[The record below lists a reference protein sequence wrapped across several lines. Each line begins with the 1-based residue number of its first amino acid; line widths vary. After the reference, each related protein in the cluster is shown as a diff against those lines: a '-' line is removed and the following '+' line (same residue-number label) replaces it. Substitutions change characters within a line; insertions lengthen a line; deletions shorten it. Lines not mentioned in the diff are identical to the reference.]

1 MRPHQRKERYDS
13 RSSATCKPNPTG
25 NRKWQ
30 RNTSCRLVRRNRRR
44 SESLGQT
51 LCQRKGPFLKSYSN
65 VYLCACLAMKFPGK
79 VRVRVGRIVFQRHLV
94 VMDATFEKEVDLLRH
109 RNSRKNSILFGCNG
123 FKRLTNSFS

>member
-1 MRPHQRKERYDS
+1 
-13 RSSATCKPNPTG
+13 
-25 NRKWQ
+25 
-30 RNTSCRLVRRNRRR
+30 
-44 SESLGQT
+44 
-51 LCQRKGPFLKSYSN
+51 
-65 VYLCACLAMKFPGK
+65 MKFPGK